1 MSGVARFEPY
11 AVPRGTECITIRNEG
26 GGAPGAP
33 GIATAFRTVDKTAAE
48 VAELRRDNARL
59 RREAANHHAT
69 AEAERAESARLR
81 RESQGFAVD
90 WASANNELAA
100 LKDALAA
107 AVGIYDCACGSA
119 WEFADGFGIED
130 YAALNRWLGRHGE
143 CKA

>member
-11 AVPRGTECITIRNEG
+11 AVPRGAECITTRNDG

-81 RESQGFAVD
+81 RENQ
-90 WASANNELAA
+90 
-100 LKDALAA
+100 ALARQ
-107 AVGIYDCACGSA
+107 
-119 WEFADGFGIED
+119 IE
-130 YAALNRWLGRHGE
+130 GR
-143 CKA
+143 AP